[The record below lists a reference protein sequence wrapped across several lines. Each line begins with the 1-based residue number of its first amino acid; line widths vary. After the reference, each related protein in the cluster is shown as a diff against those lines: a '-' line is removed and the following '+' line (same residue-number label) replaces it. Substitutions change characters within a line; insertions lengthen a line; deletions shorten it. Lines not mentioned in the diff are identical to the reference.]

1 MILVIQIAYH
11 YTYMWISSSILK
23 MVLRG
28 GGSEI
33 SAYYLND
40 YFLKYVQ
47 YVFNAV
53 TENVSVSLNPMLNR
67 MQFKAFI
74 IYEHNSQQLSFL
86 GWKIINYNSW
96 W

>member
-11 YTYMWISSSILK
+11 CTYMWISSSILK

-33 SAYYLND
+33 SAYYLD
-40 YFLKYVQ
+40 LCTV
-47 YVFNAV
+47 VFNAV
-53 TENVSVSLNPMLNR
+53 TEYVSVSLNPMLNR

-74 IYEHNSQQLSFL
+74 IYEHNRQQLSFL